1 MSTSKFDTSGV
12 FQALPSPAASAQP
25 TRLRLNSNAVR
36 ICKNGIE
43 FLSSSPIPAWKEM
56 SVELQTPRDGK
67 VQCRGIVVSCIGNR
81 HSGYV
86 VSMVFMNLSRQSQER
101 LSSLAYSQPLSA

>member
-1 MSTSKFDTSGV
+1 MSTSKLDTSGI
-12 FQALPSPAASAQP
+12 FQTVAPAAHP
-25 TRLRLNSNAVR
+25 TRLHLHSKAVR

-43 FLSSSPIPAWKEM
+43 FLSAAPIAAWKEM
-56 SVELQTPRDGK
+56 SVELQTPKDGK
-67 VQCRGIVVSCIGNR
+67 VQCRGVVVSCIGSQ

-101 LSSLAYSQPLSA
+101 LSSLAHS